1 MEENIFFKNEGPYFL
16 DQIFENSKIR
26 KNQKI
31 FDVKPL
37 DKASEK
43 DLSFYDSIIYRE
55 FANKT
60 KALACLTT
68 EKLKKDLPQS
78 TIPIVVNNV
87 LYELCRATKK
97 FYSKADIDYPDN
109 TLELADETKFTNVKF
124 GRNVLV
130 GNNCTIGSGSIIGS
144 NTVIEQNVI
153 IAENSVLGSFIKL
166 KNSIIGKSVIIQ
178 DGCKIGLK
186 GFGFIPTN
194 KINLKFPHIGKV
206 VIGDNVEIGS
216 NCTIDRGS
224 IDDTVIGQNTYLDNQ
239 VHIAHNVKIGNNCM
253 IAGQVGF
260 AGSTIIG
267 NNVSIGGQAGIS
279 GHLKIGNNV
288 KIGGGSGVVKN
299 VPDNSIVMGYPAV
312 PLKEFLKTS
321 KK

>member
-1 MEENIFFKNEGPYFL
+1 MEENIFFKNEGPYSL
-16 DQIFENSKIR
+16 SQIFENIKI
-26 KNQKI
+26 KKDQKI
-31 FDVKPL
+31 FDIKAL
-37 DKASEK
+37 NKASESE
-43 DLSFYDSIIYRE
+43 LSFYDSIIYRNI
-55 FANKT
+55 ANKT

-68 EKLKKDLPQS
+68 EKLKKDLPKN

-87 LYELCRATKK
+87 LYELCCVTKK
-97 FYSKADIDYPDN
+97 FYPKADIDFPDN
-109 TLELADETKFTNVKF
+109 TLELADESKFTNVKF
-124 GRNVLV
+124 GRNVLL
-130 GNNCTIGSGSIIGS
+130 GRNCKIGSGSVIGS
-144 NTVIEQNVI
+144 NTIIEQNVRIGENCI
-153 IAENSVLGSFIKL
+153 IGSFIKL

-186 GFGFIPTN
+186 GFGFIPNN

-206 VIGDNVEIGS
+206 IIGDNVEIAT

-224 IDDTVIGQNTYLDNQ
+224 IDDTEIGQNTYLDNQ

-288 KIGGGSGVVKN
+288 KIGGGSGVVRN
-299 VPDNSIVMGYPAV
+299 VPDNSVIMGYPAV

>member
-1 MEENIFFKNEGPYFL
+1 
-16 DQIFENSKIR
+16 
-26 KNQKI
+26 
-31 FDVKPL
+31 
-37 DKASEK
+37 
-43 DLSFYDSIIYRE
+43 
-55 FANKT
+55 
-60 KALACLTT
+60 
-68 EKLKKDLPQS
+68 
-78 TIPIVVNNV
+78 
-87 LYELCRATKK
+87 
-97 FYSKADIDYPDN
+97 
-109 TLELADETKFTNVKF
+109 
-124 GRNVLV
+124 LV
-130 GNNCTIGSGSIIGS
+130 GSNCKIGSGSIIGS

-288 KIGGGSGVVKN
+288 KIGGGSGVVQN